1 MNEYNAMGKGGKSGD
16 EFREKGTVKKE
27 APKYKD
33 TYNPNESVPKL
44 KQQKGAE

>member
-1 MNEYNAMGKGGKSGD
+1 MNTYNEKSTGGKGGD
-16 EFREKGTVKKE
+16 EFREKGKTEKS

-33 TYNPNESVPKL
+33 TYNPNSDVPKL

>member
-1 MNEYNAMGKGGKSGD
+1 MNEYNAMGEGGKGD
-16 EFREKGTVKKE
+16 IREKGKFEKS

-33 TYNPNESVPKL
+33 TYNPNSDVPKL